1 METIA
6 ASLNEEA
13 GTIEEI
19 YEPYLMKVGF
29 LKRTPR
35 GRVVTD
41 KLYSH
46 LNIHRDKYKQQSL

>member
-13 GTIEEI
+13 ETIEEI
-19 YEPYLMKVGF
+19 YEPYLMKIGF

-35 GRVVTD
+35 GRMVTD
-41 KLYSH
+41 KFFAH
-46 LNIHRDKYKQQSL
+46 LQFRCSRGEING